1 MKCFPILKQTTVTI
15 HISETE
21 SFECPMLP
29 VSALGE
35 YKEIAAALT
44 KATDLV
50 EINRMTGRLVNLIKT
65 VFPSELAVE
74 RLPFANLLEIA
85 NYLMFGTEPVD
96 EEADSKLKKEAEKKR

>member
-1 MKCFPILKQTTVTI
+1 MKL
-15 HISETE
+15 E
-21 SFECPMLP
+21 
-29 VSALGE
+29 
-35 YKEIAAALT
+35 
-44 KATDLV
+44 

-65 VFPSELAVE
+65 VFPPDLAIE

>member
-15 HISETE
+15 HTSETE

-44 KATDLV
+44 KATDLE

-65 VFPSELAVE
+65 VFPPDLAVE